1 VRETNLFTLLSAYRP
16 GSSGTPFENY
26 CASGLAYF
34 LARGQRMLTALM
46 AEAAGA
52 GSESLAVVEVQ
63 APIADAGLA
72 DLVLTFEGGKRA
84 IVDVQVETAAESAP
98 LPAFTEV
105 GEGLTTEAPAL
116 VVLGL
121 NGEAPEPWVAVSWL
135 RVVEAL
141 EDDPDPVAK
150 QFAEFVLRDV
160 LGLGAVGLDQ
170 AIATNRLYA
179 LGAAAL
185 RKKFGERASYVNS
198 ASRPVGGK
206 YRYLGTTFG
215 LDGGE
220 MQYWV
225 GIVNEQVPLS
235 DHYHLMLA
243 SKESPVNQ
251 PSEHP
256 RATGDWKWANWTG
269 LGRVVRPIEAAQIE
283 ELLGR
288 LVVEG

>member
-1 VRETNLFTLLSAYRP
+1 MKETNLFTLLSAYRP
-16 GSSGTPFENY
+16 GSTATPFENY
-26 CASGLAYF
+26 CTSGLAYF

-52 GSESLAVVEVQ
+52 GNESLAVVEVQ
-63 APIADAGLA
+63 APIADAGIA

-84 IVDVQVETAAESAP
+84 IVDVQVETAVESAP

-121 NGEAPEPWVAVSWL
+121 SEEAPEPWVAVSWL

-150 QFAEFVLRDV
+150 QFAEFVLRDL

-179 LGAAAL
+179 LGAAAV
-185 RKKFGERASYVNS
+185 RKTFGERASYVNS

-243 SKESPVNQ
+243 SKEAPVNQ

-269 LGRVVRPIEAAQIE
+269 LGRVVRPIEAEQME

-288 LVVEG
+288 LSP

>member
-1 VRETNLFTLLSAYRP
+1 
-16 GSSGTPFENY
+16 
-26 CASGLAYF
+26 
-34 LARGQRMLTALM
+34 MLTALF
-46 AEAAGA
+46 AQAAGA
-52 GSESLAVVEVQ
+52 GNESLALVEVQ
-63 APIADAGLA
+63 APIADAGMA
-72 DLVLTFEGGKRA
+72 DLVLTFEGGRRA
-84 IVDVQVETAAESAP
+84 IVEVQVEMTAEQGA
-98 LPAFTEV
+98 LPPFTEV
-105 GEGLTTEAPAL
+105 GNGLTDPPAL
-116 VVLGL
+116 VLVSLRDSG
-121 NGEAPEPWVAVSWL
+121 PQPWARLTWL
-135 RVVEAL
+135 QVVEAL

-160 LGLGAVGLDQ
+160 LGLGAVALDQ

-185 RKKFGERASYVNS
+185 RRKFGERASYVNS

-215 LDGGE
+215 LDDGE
-220 MQYWV
+220 MRYWV

-243 SKESPVNQ
+243 SKEAPVSE

-256 RATGDWKWANWTG
+256 RATGDWKWGHWTG
-269 LGRVVRPIEAAQIE
+269 LGRVVRPIEAEQVE

-288 LVVEG
+288 LSG